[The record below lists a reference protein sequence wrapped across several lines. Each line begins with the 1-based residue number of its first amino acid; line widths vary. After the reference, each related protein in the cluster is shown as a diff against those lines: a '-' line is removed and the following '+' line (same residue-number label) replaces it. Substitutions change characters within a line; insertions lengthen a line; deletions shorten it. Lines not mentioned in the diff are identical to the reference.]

1 MRLAWALSFMEGARK
16 LRASLFCCVC
26 SCLMKGALE
35 EEGPSLA
42 GTCWSEAFAD
52 LIGKGLRQHT
62 RDSLCARVSQT
73 TKGKI
78 KGAFVV

>member
-1 MRLAWALSFMEGARK
+1 MECARRLRD
-16 LRASLFCCVC
+16 SLFCGV
-26 SCLMKGALE
+26 SSYLVEGTLLE
-35 EEGPSLA
+35 EGTSLA

-62 RDSLCARVSQT
+62 RGDLCARVSQT